1 MLGTY
6 PKPPALRT
14 DQGFSLEMRFP
25 PLPRTVA
32 DVSLLI
38 SQQADV
44 PNTPRLVDI
53 VNADP
58 VVAAAV
64 LRRINSAYFG
74 VRRPIGD
81 LQKAVFLLGFL
92 DVCNV
97 VLMSAMFKLTEILK
111 SKSQIHIFE
120 QLMQLSVG
128 SARFAQ
134 ELAESLRLPMKETAF
149 TVGLLHAMG
158 RLVFLYNRPKEYE
171 ALCSNG
177 DTGDS
182 LHPAMAA
189 PQQSQFPTAEAER
202 VIFGTDHTELA
213 GRAAEFWKLPED
225 IGRVLRH
232 YLMPGHLPEG
242 PLRTLALTV
251 AVSVSATEQL
261 CMPRSEGKL
270 KFEAKTAL
278 RILSRTANISSDDLI
293 SLILGKQYEVTSYMQ
308 SMITL

>member
-6 PKPPALRT
+6 PKTPALRT
-14 DQGFSLEMRFP
+14 AQGFSLEVRFP

-32 DVSLLI
+32 DVSMLI
-38 SQQADV
+38 AQQTDV
-44 PNTPRLVDI
+44 PDTPRLVHI

-58 VVAAAV
+58 VMAAAV

-74 VRRPIGD
+74 VRHPIGD

-111 SKSQIHIFE
+111 SKRQLKLFE
-120 QLMQLSVG
+120 QLMQFSVG

-149 TVGLLHAMG
+149 TMGLLHSVG
-158 RLVFLYNRPKEYE
+158 RLVLLYNRPNDYE
-171 ALCSNG
+171 ALWSSA
-177 DTGDS
+177 DAVAS
-182 LHPAMAA
+182 EHPAVAA
-189 PQQSQFPTAEAER
+189 PHQGAFPTAEAEQG
-202 VIFGTDHTELA
+202 VFGTDHTEM
-213 GRAAEFWKLPED
+213 GERAAAFWKLPED
-225 IGRVLRH
+225 IGRVIRH

-251 AVSVSATEQL
+251 AVSASATEQL
-261 CMPRSEGKL
+261 CLPRSEGKL
-270 KFEAKTAL
+270 RFEAKTAL
-278 RILSRTANISSDDLI
+278 RILSRTANISSDTLI
-293 SLILGKQYEVTSYMQ
+293 NLILSKQYEVTSYMQ
-308 SMITL
+308 SMVIL